1 MCQPRPA
8 GGRTDRVIAGMSGV
22 EARTC
27 PTPPDVW
34 VWDRG
39 RGVPAPQTVA
49 RDHDD
54 KRGNVRS
61 AAAPS
66 LVVSRL
72 TPVRRA
78 DSLNA
83 TCRAPRPAHY
93 RRHAKA

>member
-1 MCQPRPA
+1 MCQPQPA

-39 RGVPAPQTVA
+39 RGVPALRTVA
-49 RDHDD
+49 RNHDD
-54 KRGNVRS
+54 SRGKPRA

-66 LVVSRL
+66 LVLSRL
-72 TPVRRA
+72 TPARRA

-83 TCRAPRPAHY
+83 TCRGAPAPALS
-93 RRHAKA
+93 KAREA